1 MDNNLPVQGTNGE
14 KSKENTK
21 PKGKRDFI
29 FQDIKG
35 NEIELEFEYGTTIDQ
50 VLKIYMKNLL
60 NQSHYYMIEKYSSF
74 TMQ

>member
-1 MDNNLPVQGTNGE
+1 MIKNPIRINNSAQLPKMMDNNLPVQGTNGE

-35 NEIELEFEYGTTIDQ
+35 NEIELEFEYGT
-50 VLKIYMKNLL
+50 
-60 NQSHYYMIEKYSSF
+60 
-74 TMQ
+74 